1 MKILWV
7 SAHPEPKSLNAALR
21 GDALAALRGAG
32 HDIRTSDLY
41 EMRWNPVVTAGDFG
55 HDPHHRLLVGARSG
69 RALTEGTLAPDIRA
83 EQRKLAWADAVI
95 VQFPLWWYGMP
106 AILKGWF
113 DRVFVEGYGY
123 GLRSEDGS
131 TRRYGD
137 GTLAGKRAMT
147 VVSFGGS
154 ADSAGPRGINGQMD
168 ELLFPIHHG
177 IFWYTGMSV
186 VPPVL
191 IDSAD
196 RLPAEHYPGVA
207 ARLIDRL
214 SGLFTDAPLPFRSQ
228 NGGDYDARFVLH
240 EDRAPGVTG
249 LRAHYADADS
259 GTRESESEVRTTAI
273 CNVF

>member
-1 MKILWV
+1 MRILWV

-214 SGLFTDAPLPFRSQ
+214 SGLFTDAPLPFRTQ

-259 GTRESESEVRTTAI
+259 DTAESEAEVRTTAI

>member
-21 GDALAALRGAG
+21 SDALAALRCAG
-32 HDIRTSDLY
+32 HEIRTSDLY
-41 EMRWNPVVTAGDFG
+41 GMRWNPVVTAEDFA
-55 HDPHHRLLVGARSG
+55 HDPSGRLLVGARSG
-69 RALTEGTLAPDIRA
+69 QALAEGTLAPDILA
-83 EQRKLAWADAVI
+83 EQRKLGWADAVI

-123 GLRSEDGS
+123 GVRREDGA
-131 TRRYGD
+131 TRRYGE

-168 ELLFPIHHG
+168 EVLFPIHHG

-186 VPPVL
+186 LPPVL

-196 RLPAEHYPGVA
+196 RLRAENYPGVA
-207 ARLIDRL
+207 ARLIDRV

-228 NGGDYDARFVLH
+228 NGGDYDDRFVLR

-249 LRAHYADADS
+249 LRAHYADTNSAAL
-259 GTRESESEVRTTAI
+259 GPEAEVPTRCTV
-273 CNVF
+273 

>member
-21 GDALAALRGAG
+21 GDALAALREAG
-32 HDIRTSDLY
+32 HEARTSDLY
-41 EMRWNPVVTAGDFG
+41 AMRWNPVVTAADFG
-55 HDPHHRLLVGARSG
+55 HDPHRRLRVGARSG
-69 RALTEGTLAPDIRA
+69 QALTEGTLAPDIRA
-83 EQRKLAWADAVI
+83 EQRKLAWADTVI

-123 GLRSEDGS
+123 GVRRTDGS

-154 ADSAGPRGINGQMD
+154 ADSVGPRGINGQMD
-168 ELLFPIHHG
+168 EVLFPIHHG

-186 VPPVL
+186 LPPVL

-196 RLPAEHYPGVA
+196 RLSADHYPGLA

-214 SGLFTDAPLPFRSQ
+214 AGLPADAPLPFRAQ
-228 NGGDYDARFVLH
+228 DGGDYDDRFVLR
-240 EDRAPGVTG
+240 ENLAPGLTG
-249 LRAHYADADS
+249 VRAHYAVPANRS
-259 GTRESESEVRTTAI
+259 QGFEVESTPTEH

>member
-21 GDALAALRGAG
+21 SDALSALRGAG

-41 EMRWNPVVTAGDFG
+41 AMRWNPVVTADDFG
-55 HDPHHRLLVGARSG
+55 HDHHHRLLVGARSG
-69 RALTEGTLAPDIRA
+69 QALTEGTLAPDIRA
-83 EQRKLAWADAVI
+83 EQRKLAWADAVV

-123 GLRSEDGS
+123 GLRREDGS

-154 ADSAGPRGINGQMD
+154 ADSAGARGINGQMD

-186 VPPVL
+186 LPPVL

-249 LRAHYADADS
+249 LRAHYADAES